1 MAFAGIAPP
10 DPFLSTPGRPV
21 QPWSRWHDMFK
32 SSPQSDAGL
41 FYYIPWDPKV
51 NAAEKTEE
59 EEGNGATPDVYD
71 PAVAALA
78 KHFDTTCNLVVERHR
93 FHHRIQFPGESIQEY
108 VTALTKL
115 AAMCSFTSQEE

>member
-1 MAFAGIAPP
+1 MEQPTETATTPLSYVIMEAPAP
-10 DPFLSTPGRPV
+10 ATPMYCTDQNPLTPSPFRG
-21 QPWSRWHDMFK
+21 D
-32 SSPQSDAGL
+32 L
-41 FYYIPWDPKV
+41 FQDVDDW
-51 NAAEKTEE
+51 AAEKTEE